1 MSWDSTEE
9 VTISKNEYSWEGDN
23 YDTDWY
29 DNAPDDAAEYII
41 STAAELAGLAFITNS
56 NTGTYKDE
64 QFEGKTIK
72 LGADIALQDEDIEI
86 LQDDYSVNEDL
97 TLKTWTPIGT
107 SSDGFEGT
115 FDGNGHTIS
124 GIYIN
129 SSFTRGFYG
138 LFGSAD
144 GATIKDI
151 TLEDS
156 YIRCKATES
165 SNGGDSARVG
175 GILGFGDDTTISDCT
190 VNARVILDADI
201 SVKGSTFR
209 NYAVGGVAGRVSV
222 AGDNGAEI
230 SDCTFYGMVLGRCVS
245 MGGVVGLAD
254 GPAYISGCE
263 NNGTVANQFF
273 RKVEDSAVIYHYG
286 STGGVLGNG
295 DGSAMIEDCENLGQV
310 TGLSGCMGG
319 IAGRLEGEN
328 DGESAIENC
337 VNSGT
342 VNCAASDYNGGATDL
357 GYVGGIT
364 GETKSFFFRNCANE
378 GMVAA
383 ENSIRSAGGITG
395 SVSRYGIKQTYS
407 IEYCYNSGTVYVSQ
421 GSGASYLPFCGGIAA
436 YGASNYT
443 IKNCVNTGRILA
455 RSESGPPDSKKVSG
469 TGGIAGY
476 WSENMEQ
483 CWNSGTVTGCY
494 DAGGIVGR
502 RLKKSTTVK
511 DCYNI
516 GAVSSTGTESSYA
529 GGVVGYNPSGCV
541 INNCYNAGNVSGGS
555 SLGGIVG
562 KLETTSNV
570 SNCYYLDTSVTG
582 GNKYGA
588 SKSAEDMT
596 GEGWEGVFS
605 GFNTTIWDKKE
616 NTVNALYLPHLI
628 ALENKAEPVE
638 YSDDLDDPLSYPYLP
653 ANEVVVTL
661 EDKTYDGSPISMSYE
676 PKDGTSVPDVGVTI
690 QYTGTTYAKDFSNQS
705 YGPTDVAPTNAGTYT
720 VTIQYAVEK
729 DGETTY
735 YLGKKNF
742 EIKQATPSGTPTYT
756 SVTEPGKTLGEL
768 GLICEFKD
776 VSGNS
781 MTGTLKWDNDNSTI
795 VQPGQYYSW
804 TFTPDRNEDG
814 NYKDAKGSFAP
825 WTVDVEGVSLSQ
837 SSLNLYV
844 DDEEKLTVTFKPEN
858 ATNQN
863 VTWSSSNEDVA
874 IVDENGNI
882 TAVGEGDA
890 IITVTTEEGSYT
902 ASCTVTVKDKS
913 SGSDDEGRKSG
924 SGGSA
929 VRYAIIVADSEN
941 GEIQCGRDTASRGK
955 RVTFTVTPDEGY
967 EISEL
972 TVTDSRGRDV
982 AFSDKGDGTYTFVMP
997 GSKVTISAVFTRT
1010 DCPRDKIC
1018 PMYGFSDLNL
1028 YAWYHDGVHYC
1039 LENGLMVGTGADT
1052 FSPDDTT
1059 TRAQIVTILWR
1070 MTGSPIVNCRMDFE
1084 DVDPSAWYDGEAVRW
1099 AVGES
1104 IMTGYG
1110 NGNFGPNDPITRE
1123 QFAVMLYNYAVWS
1136 GKDTVTLRENL
1147 NSFADSESVS
1157 PYAVQALNWTVD
1169 EGIISGKDDQLLDPK
1184 GQATRAQAAAMLQRF
1199 LEN

>member
-29 DNAPDDAAEYII
+29 DNALDDTTYII

-97 TLKTWTPIGT
+97 TLKTWTPIGRR
-107 SSDGFEGT
+107 SNEFKGT
-115 FDGNGHTIS
+115 FDGSGYTIS
-124 GIYIN
+124 GLYIN
-129 SSFTRGFYG
+129 SSSIGYYG
-138 LFGSAD
+138 LFGFAD
-144 GATIKDI
+144 DATIKDI

-156 YIRCKATES
+156 YIKCGASGTKPTIYA
-165 SNGGDSARVG
+165 GV
-175 GILGFGDDTTISDCT
+175 ILGRGDNITISDCT
-190 VNARVILDADI
+190 VTARVILN
-201 SVKGSTFR
+201 VGNSTD
-209 NYAVGGVAGRVSV
+209 NQDHAVGGVAGRV
-222 AGDNGAEI
+222 DTEI
-230 SDCTFYGMVLGRCVS
+230 SDCTFSGMVLGKSVY
-245 MGGVVGLAD
+245 MGGIVGNVD
-254 GPAYISGCE
+254 GSTTISDCANYGI
-263 NNGTVANQFF
+263 VANQFF
-273 RKVEDSAVIYHYG
+273 KQPKWDIPFDPEINNSG
-286 STGGVLGNG
+286 STGGILGYGGSGVLIQIKN
-295 DGSAMIEDCENLGQV
+295 CENQGQV
-310 TGLSGCMGG
+310 TGLSGCIGG
-319 IAGRLEGEN
+319 IAGYLYGEY
-328 DGESAIENC
+328 DGASTVENC
-337 VNSGT
+337 ANRET
-342 VNCAASDYNGGATDL
+342 VNHTTRTSVSVENI
-357 GYVGGIT
+357 GYIGGIAGYT
-364 GETKSFFFRNCANE
+364 QSIFFRNCTNE

-383 ENSIRSAGGITG
+383 ANNILSAGGITG
-395 SVSRYGIKQTYS
+395 SVSRHGKTEIYS
-407 IEYCYNSGTVYVSQ
+407 IENCYNSGTVYVFQ
-421 GSGASYLPFCGGIAA
+421 GTGAQCLPRCGGIAA
-436 YGASNYT
+436 MGSTFIT
-443 IKNCVNTGRILA
+443 IKNCVNTGLILT
-455 RSESGPPDSKKVSG
+455 RSDSLTNVIYTYDNSGG
-469 TGGIAGY
+469 TGGIAGF
-476 WSENMEQ
+476 WNGNIEQ
-483 CWNSGTVTGCY
+483 CWNSGAVTGCR
-494 DAGGIVGR
+494 DVGGIVGR
-502 RLKKSTTVK
+502 GTYSNYIIKN
-511 DCYNI
+511 CYNT
-516 GAVSSTGTESSYA
+516 GAVSSTEETSGYA
-529 GGVVGYNPSGCV
+529 GGVMGCDTKGQK
-541 INNCYNAGNVSGGS
+541 IENCYNAGEVSGANV
-555 SLGGIVG
+555 GGVAG
-562 KLETTSNV
+562 NMNSNKV

-596 GEGWEGVFS
+596 GEGWKDIFI
-605 GFNTTIWDKKE
+605 GFDTAIWDKKE

-676 PKDGTSVPDVGVTI
+676 PKDGTSVPDGGVTI

-776 VSGNS
+776 VSGNP

-804 TFTPDRNEDG
+804 TFTPANNENG

-844 DDEEKLTVTFKPEN
+844 DEEEKLTVTFKPEN

-924 SGGSA
+924 SGGST

-982 AFSDKGDGTYTFVMP
+982 AFSDRGDGTYTFVMP

-1184 GQATRAQAAAMLQRF
+1184 GQVTRAQATSMLQRF